1 MTKLDNSN
9 IKSLLES
16 FNVNTGTILN
26 VMKKIRGNK
35 KVDTK
40 NAEENM
46 KAFRKIFN

>member
-26 VMKKIRGNK
+26 VMKKLEVIK
-35 KVDTK
+35 KWTLK
-40 NAEENM
+40 MQKENIES
-46 KAFRKIFN
+46 F